1 MTEPG
6 IIKPYLDRLLSRFD
20 RSYLAPDPLAAVDH
34 FRSADDLETAC
45 LFAALFAYGR
55 ADLIQKNVSG
65 IITAMGPSP
74 ARFCEEFSRGSDRR
88 WMSGFKYRFHDRAD
102 LAALVRAVGIA
113 RRRHGSLLSLFA
125 GHDDPAAE
133 TVLPGL
139 AGMAGALTGYARR
152 NSPSFK
158 MLLSDPLAGGAS
170 KRWLLFMR
178 WMVRKDDV
186 DPGPWHGH
194 VSTARLVIPL
204 DVHVGRI
211 ARRLGMLTRKSS
223 DWKAALELTRYLRE
237 LDPEDPVKY
246 DFAICTFGKLG
257 YCVSKASKKRC
268 AVCDMNPVCSRK
280 DIG

>member
-6 IIKPYLDRLLSRFD
+6 LIKPYLDRLLARFD

-34 FRSADDLETAC
+34 FKTAGDMETAC
-45 LFAALFAYGR
+45 LFAAMFAYGR
-55 ADLIQKNVSG
+55 ADLIQKNVSV
-65 IITAMGPSP
+65 IIAAMGPSP
-74 ARFCEEFSRGSDRR
+74 ARFCEEFPSGAAKG
-88 WMSGFKYRFHDRAD
+88 WMSDFKYRFHDRAD
-102 LAALVRAVGIA
+102 LVAFVRAVGKA
-113 RRRHGSLLSLFA
+113 RRRHGSLLSLFSES
-125 GHDDPAAE
+125 DDPAAE

-139 AGMAGALTGYARR
+139 AGMAEALIKYAGRG
-152 NSPSFK
+152 SPSFK
-158 MLLSDPLAGGAS
+158 MLLPDPLAGGAS
-170 KRWLLFMR
+170 KRWLLYLR
-178 WMVRKDDV
+178 WMVRKDGV
-186 DPGPWHGH
+186 DPGPWHGR

-211 ARRLGMLTRKSS
+211 ARRLGMLTRKSN

-246 DFAICTFGKLG
+246 DFAICSFGKLG
-257 YCVSKASKKRC
+257 YCVSKASTKRC